1 MEQGNLS
8 CARDI
13 LQRGVLAVR
22 GKHEA
27 AVPLW
32 TAWGLLEER
41 SGTMSHCMLAVPS
54 PTACYTTSPATC
66 QAYFLIASAFFFMK
80 DDVEAHDTAPL
91 TAPPSAPA

>member
-8 CARDI
+8 SARDI

-41 SGTMSHCMLAVPS
+41 SGLTLTLILTLTLALTLILTLTLTLTRPS
-54 PTACYTTSPATC
+54 TRARAAGPAC
-66 QAYFLIASAFFFMK
+66 
-80 DDVEAHDTAPL
+80 
-91 TAPPSAPA
+91 PP

>member
-8 CARDI
+8 SARDI

-41 SGTMSHCMLAVPS
+41 SGTMSHCMLHNKPCLPHAR
-54 PTACYTTSPATC
+54 PTS
-66 QAYFLIASAFFFMK
+66 
-80 DDVEAHDTAPL
+80 
-91 TAPPSAPA
+91 

>member
-32 TAWGLLEER
+32 TAWG
-41 SGTMSHCMLAVPS
+41 
-54 PTACYTTSPATC
+54 
-66 QAYFLIASAFFFMK
+66 
-80 DDVEAHDTAPL
+80 
-91 TAPPSAPA
+91 